1 MKVTLIIP
9 YYGRFPS
16 IFDLWLKSCA
26 NNPEINWLLV
36 TDIDTP
42 DLPSN
47 VTKLHISFYELK
59 SSFANK
65 LQMGISLE
73 SPYKLCDYRP
83 LYGFLF
89 SEYLEDADFWGYCDM
104 DVIFGKILDFL
115 PHELFDTYDKI
126 LDLGHLSF
134 VRNNKAINENFK
146 KYSNY
151 KTILRSPLNYTYDE
165 AEGGYYLGFN
175 GELTQSGY
183 TIYRNRN
190 LLADIDFHH
199 YPFFIAKDKEKKPS
213 MCLVKDGRVYIKN
226 SDNKEEVMYVHFQ
239 KRKMTVK
246 DSMGDTYIAFPNEIH
261 SVESIEQKYEI
272 ISNEISD
279 YWDYKKER
287 NI

>member
-1 MKVTLIIP
+1 MKVILIIP

-59 SSFANK
+59 RSFANK

-104 DVIFGKILDFL
+104 DVIWGKILDFL

-134 VRNNKAINENFK
+134 VRNNKVINENFK

-165 AEGGYYLGFN
+165 AEGGG
-175 GELTQSGY
+175 
-183 TIYRNRN
+183 TILDLMEN
-190 LLADIDFHH
+190 
-199 YPFFIAKDKEKKPS
+199 
-213 MCLVKDGRVYIKN
+213 
-226 SDNKEEVMYVHFQ
+226 
-239 KRKMTVK
+239 
-246 DSMGDTYIAFPNEIH
+246 
-261 SVESIEQKYEI
+261 
-272 ISNEISD
+272 
-279 YWDYKKER
+279 
-287 NI
+287 